1 MSAPDFDRATFL
13 AMAPGSIKDPS
24 RLARLAAAYEKSTRN
39 SLANLASA
47 IEQSNLNQTREIGHK
62 LKSGSAWFGALALGL
77 IGEQLENLPDDAEI
91 NALRPLWETAEASFT
106 KVLGEVAETL
116 AHLQNFK
123 GHCHV
128 TE

>member
-1 MSAPDFDRATFL
+1 MGGLGCWFGYKGL
-13 AMAPGSIKDPS
+13 ARIIPRRRLAAQNGDAFNLGVDLQPLFQTERIK
-24 RLARLAAAYEKSTRN
+24 RLARDPRQQGCACCV
-39 SLANLASA
+39 
-47 IEQSNLNQTREIGHK
+47 Q
-62 LKSGSAWFGALALGL
+62 
-77 IGEQLENLPDDAEI
+77 PDDAEI